1 LSGAGGPETAT
12 KGAQAWSAVMTGLVI
27 GVTEVALASSFG
39 ALIFSGRLASRLPAG
54 IGLVL
59 FGEAACA
66 LVVALGS
73 SLRGV
78 VSTSQDSPAAVV
90 ALMAAAVAGR
100 FAVGSEEAFLTVVAL
115 IAVTT
120 IVTGLFFLAVGTF
133 RLGDLSRFIPHPVMG
148 GFLAGTGWLLVKGGF
163 GITTGTSL
171 TWSTLGSFT
180 HTSSLAR
187 WLPAVGFAV
196 VLTVLTRRF
205 HHSLLLPAAVVAAA
219 GLFYAVL
226 AGGGWSIAQA
236 RAGGWLPASFPGGQL
251 WHPWTWSALAHAHW
265 SGVFAQ
271 AATLPSLLV
280 VALVA
285 LLLNMSGIELLMG
298 RDVEVNHELR
308 VSGLANVLAGFGGG
322 TVCFPSVSVTNL
334 ALNARAHSR
343 LVGVT
348 LAAVCGLALLAG
360 AGVVALIPKVLLGAL
375 IIFYGLGML
384 WEWVVEAATELPIA
398 EYLVVI
404 LIVAVVAAA
413 GFIAG
418 VAVGVVSAVV
428 LFAVN
433 YSRTDVVKHAL
444 SGRTYQSKAER
455 RAGQTQLLRD
465 CGDQT
470 FIMELQG
477 FVFFGTAHS
486 LLQRM
491 IVRARAP
498 DLDPLRFL
506 IVDFRQVSGL
516 DSSAAMSFTR
526 ARQLARSEGFTLV
539 LTALSPSVTRVL
551 RHLVSPPSE
560 GVEVFADLD
569 RGLEWCEDQL
579 LARETDE
586 SPPAPEDVLRAQLA
600 KGLPVDVAP
609 ERFLA
614 HLERV
619 ALPAHYRLIRQGDP
633 SDELYFLESGRLT
646 VVLETRGD
654 TVGKRDDTDGSTA
667 PEDAVPTGMRLRTMG
682 PGAVVGELALYLGTP
697 RTASVVTDTA
707 SVVYR
712 LSRQTMDE
720 LAEAEPALAAA
731 LHRLFAV
738 LLAERLADTLRTVEA
753 LVR

>member
-1 LSGAGGPETAT
+1 
-12 KGAQAWSAVMTGLVI
+12 VTGLVI

-66 LVVALGS
+66 LLVALGS
-73 SLRGV
+73 SIRGV

-120 IVTGLFFLAVGTF
+120 IATGLFLLVVGTF

-163 GITTGTSL
+163 SITTGTSL

-180 HTSSLAR
+180 HTSMLAR
-187 WLPAVGFAV
+187 WVPAVAFAAV
-196 VLTVLTRRF
+196 VTVLTRRW
-205 HHSLLLPAAVVAAA
+205 HHPLLLPAAVVAGA

-236 RAGGWLPASFPGGQL
+236 RTGGWLPVSFPGGQL
-251 WHPWTWSALAHAHW
+251 WHPWTWSAVSTADW
-265 SGVFAQ
+265 SKVLAQ

-280 VALVA
+280 VSLVA
-285 LLLNMSGIELLMG
+285 LLLNLSGIELSLG
-298 RDVEVNHELR
+298 RDVEVNRELR
-308 VSGLANVLAGFGGG
+308 VTGLANVVAGIGGG
-322 TVCFPSVSVTNL
+322 TVCFPSVSVTVL
-334 ALNARAHSR
+334 AHNAKAHSR
-343 LVGVT
+343 WVGVT
-348 LAAVCGLALLAG
+348 LAAVCVLAIGAG
-360 AGVVALIPKVLLGAL
+360 AGVVALIPNVLLGAL

-384 WEWVVEAATELPIA
+384 WEWVVDAATELPFA

-404 LIVAVVAAA
+404 LIVGVVAAA
-413 GFIAG
+413 GFLAG

-465 CGDQT
+465 SGDQI

-491 IVRARAP
+491 IARARAR

-526 ARQLARSEGFTLV
+526 AWQLARSEGFMLV
-539 LTALSPSVTRVL
+539 LTDLSPSVSRVL
-551 RHLVSPPSE
+551 RHLISPPPD
-560 GVEVFADLD
+560 GIEVFADLD

-579 LARETDE
+579 LSRDTEE
-586 SPPAPEDVLRAQLA
+586 SPTSHDDGLRAQLA
-600 KGLPVDVAP
+600 RGLPVDVEP

-619 ALPAHYRLIRQGDP
+619 EVPAHHRLIRQGDP

-646 VVLETRGD
+646 VILEPRGGAD
-654 TVGKRDDTDGSTA
+654 GEIATDGA
-667 PEDAVPTGMRLRTMG
+667 LPTGMRLRTMG

-697 RTASVVTDTA
+697 RTASVVTETP

-712 LSRQTMDE
+712 LSRGTMDQ
-720 LAEAEPALAAA
+720 LADAEPALAAA

-753 LVR
+753 LLR